1 MQGSTSD
8 LQPPRKWVLASHR
21 GSQMTVGQR
30 LSVEHPG
37 LQELPHKQETP
48 LSRRDEKNDPYAE
61 IVGTC

>member
-1 MQGSTSD
+1 
-8 LQPPRKWVLASHR
+8 
-21 GSQMTVGQR
+21 MTVGQR

-48 LSRRDEKNDPYAE
+48 LSRRDGKNDPYAE